1 MKGKWKRKSIILF
14 FYFKTQYQTDT
25 GASDMIQW
33 YTDGL
38 IKLISQNK
46 IKEKKI
52 LNVINTTINDK
63 FY

>member
-1 MKGKWKRKSIILF
+1 
-14 FYFKTQYQTDT
+14 
-25 GASDMIQW
+25 MIQW